1 MNKFKI
7 KLLHK
12 KLFVVALIALFVII
26 FAFTRINKIS
36 KTNKVASSEYSVT
49 INKTTIDISKV
60 ITNEPNEPML
70 GAGMIPIKW
79 DTTQKMWQ
87 ITTKD
92 DPTWYDYSNGNLATI
107 MLSDGKYSSEVE
119 INKILAVEGT
129 LILDKDLGSI
139 FSWIPRLMY
148 KDSQIEYLKNT
159 CLVEFDWTT
168 PNCFTY
174 EKQGP
179 NEIDLAL
186 TGIWISKQTG
196 DAATLLNNGNQMNTE
211 GNGYGLVKNEIVS
224 IISDEE
230 RIVIEKLNEKM
241 GNIQN
246 ETSLINL
253 QNLEYKQVIK
263 VLKTN
268 MYSKISTQ
276 HQISKEA
283 ITLKILY
290 SENNIQAILDENGN
304 SIKKDENGDAYY
316 DIDIDAEKY
325 TFYIIDTEG
334 NIKKHALMYA
344 LAGKPDLTSFNVNT
358 TFFVTYDE
366 NGNEESLIPIGEKTP
381 GGWYKY
387 EEQMWANIV
396 VRNNGDEAYFT
407 WIPRYM
413 YKLNEETQRSEVKFV
428 DTDNKYTDIETGK
441 IISLSN
447 LGYTLPEAFTWDGK
461 QIKGYWISKY
471 QLGDTSTYK
480 PEITGGSGVIRV
492 KNIIEKLGS
501 SYTYE
506 MYLIK
511 DGKRV
516 IWDSNQN
523 RYVEGTTPIILT
535 GNYTFT
541 NLEAGN
547 YAVSIIL
554 RDSSKKFI
562 KAINNEVTVLEWVKP
577 EEPDLT
583 GFNKDTT
590 FYVTYDSSGNET
602 SVIPIG
608 ESAPLNWYDYDNQV
622 WANIVVRNNQKE
634 AYFVWIPRYEY
645 KLDSSNQ
652 RSSAVFIPKSK
663 TTADSGYTIPEA
675 FTWDGNQI
683 GGYWMSKYQLGE
695 GTSTLTAAI
704 AGGFDTIRVSNI
716 ANKTSKSIAT
726 YEAYL
731 IKDGIRV
738 EGPVT
743 ISGEYTFTGLEYGK
757 YTVHLIGKEASGN
770 QAISLTRTVDLQEIE
785 TPSVVGFM
793 VDTTY
798 IVTYDNSGNT
808 DETQTLRDVLKDGA
822 NINSSGA
829 LVSGEIDLTKIKE
842 GQIWYNYSK
851 QIWPN
856 IVTRNNQ
863 KEAYFVWVP
872 RYEYM
877 LDTTIQRSRVTL
889 IPKSKTTAD
898 SGYTIPEAFT
908 WDGSLISGYWISKYQ
923 LGS

>member
-129 LILDKDLGSI
+129 LVLDKELGSI
-139 FSWIPRLMY
+139 FSWVPRLMY

-168 PNCFTY
+168 PNCFAY
-174 EKQGP
+174 EKQGA

-186 TGIWISKQTG
+186 TGIWVSKQTG
-196 DAATLLNNGNQMNTE
+196 DSATLLNNVNQMNIE
-211 GNGYGLVKNEIVS
+211 DNGYGLIKNEIAS

-246 ETSLINL
+246 ETSLISL
-253 QNLEYKQVIK
+253 QSVEYKQVIK
-263 VLKTN
+263 ILKTN
-268 MYSKISTQ
+268 MYAKLAVQQKISND
-276 HQISKEA
+276 A
-283 ITLKILY
+283 ITLKIFY
-290 SENNIQAILDENGN
+290 AENKIQAILDENGN
-304 SIKKDENGDAYY
+304 SIKKDIDGNSYY
-316 DIDIDAEKY
+316 DIDPDID
-325 TFYIIDTEG
+325 FYVFYVIDTEG
-334 NIKKHALMYA
+334 NIKKHSYTPP
-344 LAGKPDLTSFNVNT
+344 GKPDLTGFNVNT
-358 TFFVTYDE
+358 TFFVVYDE
-366 NGNEESLIPIGEKTP
+366 NGNEESLIPIGEKAP
-381 GGWYKY
+381 NGWYSY
-387 EEQMWANIV
+387 EAQMWANIV

-413 YKLNEETQRSEVKFV
+413 YKLNTTTQRSEIKLV
-428 DTDNKYTDIETGK
+428 DKDNKYTNVETGK
-441 IISLSN
+441 TVSLGNS
-447 LGYTLPEAFTWDGK
+447 GYILPEAFTWDGK
-461 QIKGYWISKY
+461 PIRGYWISKY
-471 QLGDTSTYK
+471 QLADTSTYK
-480 PEITGGSGVIRV
+480 PEITGGSGLIRV
-492 KNIIEKLGS
+492 KNIIENLGS
-501 SYTYE
+501 DYTYE

-516 IWDSNQN
+516 VWDSSQN
-523 RYVEGTTPIILT
+523 KYMEGTTPIILT
-535 GNYTFT
+535 SSYTFT

-562 KAINNEVTVLEWVKP
+562 KAINNEVTVLENVKA

-583 GFNKDTT
+583 GFNKDIT

-608 ESAPLNWYDYDNQV
+608 ETAPSNWYDYDNQI
-622 WANIVVRNNQKE
+622 WANIVVRNNEQE
-634 AYFVWIPRYEY
+634 SYFVWIPRYEY

-675 FTWDGNQI
+675 FTWDGKPI

-704 AGGFDTIRVSNI
+704 AGGFDTIRVSDI
-716 ANKTSKSIAT
+716 VNKTSKSIAT

-738 EGPVT
+738 AGPVT
-743 ISGEYTFTGLEYGK
+743 IRDEYTFTGLEYGK
-757 YTVHLIGKEASGN
+757 YTVHLIGQEASGN

-785 TPSVVGFM
+785 IPSVVGFM

-877 LDTTIQRSRVTL
+877 LDTTNQRSRVTL

-908 WDGSLISGYWISKYQ
+908 WDGSPISGYWISKYQ

>member
-1 MNKFKI
+1 MN
-7 KLLHK
+7 
-12 KLFVVALIALFVII
+12 
-26 FAFTRINKIS
+26 
-36 KTNKVASSEYSVT
+36 
-49 INKTTIDISKV
+49 
-60 ITNEPNEPML
+60 
-70 GAGMIPIKW
+70 
-79 DTTQKMWQ
+79 
-87 ITTKD
+87 
-92 DPTWYDYSNGNLATI
+92 
-107 MLSDGKYSSEVE
+107 
-119 INKILAVEGT
+119 
-129 LILDKDLGSI
+129 
-139 FSWIPRLMY
+139 
-148 KDSQIEYLKNT
+148 
-159 CLVEFDWTT
+159 
-168 PNCFTY
+168 
-174 EKQGP
+174 
-179 NEIDLAL
+179 
-186 TGIWISKQTG
+186 
-196 DAATLLNNGNQMNTE
+196 
-211 GNGYGLVKNEIVS
+211 
-224 IISDEE
+224 E
-230 RIVIEKLNEKM
+230 RM
-241 GNIQN
+241 
-246 ETSLINL
+246 
-253 QNLEYKQVIK
+253 
-263 VLKTN
+263 
-268 MYSKISTQ
+268 
-276 HQISKEA
+276 
-283 ITLKILY
+283 
-290 SENNIQAILDENGN
+290 
-304 SIKKDENGDAYY
+304 
-316 DIDIDAEKY
+316 
-325 TFYIIDTEG
+325 TF
-334 NIKKHALMYA
+334 
-344 LAGKPDLTSFNVNT
+344 
-358 TFFVTYDE
+358 
-366 NGNEESLIPIGEKTP
+366 
-381 GGWYKY
+381 
-387 EEQMWANIV
+387 
-396 VRNNGDEAYFT
+396 
-407 WIPRYM
+407 
-413 YKLNEETQRSEVKFV
+413 
-428 DTDNKYTDIETGK
+428 
-441 IISLSN
+441 
-447 LGYTLPEAFTWDGK
+447 
-461 QIKGYWISKY
+461 
-471 QLGDTSTYK
+471 
-480 PEITGGSGVIRV
+480 
-492 KNIIEKLGS
+492 
-501 SYTYE
+501 
-506 MYLIK
+506 
-511 DGKRV
+511 
-516 IWDSNQN
+516 
-523 RYVEGTTPIILT
+523 
-535 GNYTFT
+535 
-541 NLEAGN
+541 
-547 YAVSIIL
+547 
-554 RDSSKKFI
+554 
-562 KAINNEVTVLEWVKP
+562 KAINNEVTVLENVKA

-583 GFNKDTT
+583 GFNKDIT

-877 LDTTIQRSRVTL
+877 LDTTNQRSRVTL